1 MAFGYPL
8 RDSGVFIYVRA
19 FIEKK
24 RSSRY
29 DAYVMSN
36 ENKQL
41 KYGAVISYIA
51 IFINTLTALFYLPWM
66 ARKLGQSHY
75 ALYNLAFSFVNFF
88 LVDFG
93 LGLAVS
99 RFASKYRAEENEE
112 KVNTLVGTIT
122 KLYLAIDAV
131 ILVAMVI
138 VYFFIDTIYK
148 GLTPAEIA
156 VFKPLYLIMTAYS
169 ILSFP
174 FMSLNGILTAYEEFV
189 ALKLCDLGQ
198 KLLTVVL
205 IIFGLRSGRDVT
217 FLIIANVIGG
227 ALALLAKLIIVK
239 TKTPVVPNFKTRDPG
254 ILRGV
259 LAFSVWTAVVSVCQR
274 MIFSLAPT
282 ILGIVSNS
290 TEIALFSPA
299 NSLEGYFYMFAA
311 AVNGLFLARISRYI
325 AKNQEDK
332 LFDLMVNVGRYQMVV
347 MGLIFI
353 GFLCVGTDFMRLW
366 MGKEY
371 QGAAF
376 CAILMFVP
384 DLLLFTQEI
393 ANDTVIAKN
402 EVKHY
407 AYANIGMAVI
417 CVVLS
422 FILARP
428 LGALGSSIA
437 IAISY
442 FFTFVYMNIVYYK
455 KLHLDIF
462 TFFRKCYGSFILP
475 YAITIILSRLVLP
488 HIHRGGW
495 IGLGIKALFIAFV
508 YLVSIWFLALKKEE
522 KNIVL
527 KRFKKA

>member
-1 MAFGYPL
+1 MN
-8 RDSGVFIYVRA
+8 
-19 FIEKK
+19 
-24 RSSRY
+24 
-29 DAYVMSN
+29 N

-93 LGLAVS
+93 LGMAVS
-99 RFASKYRAEENEE
+99 RFAAKYRAEENEG

-131 ILVAMVI
+131 ILVIMVA
-138 VYFFIDTIYK
+138 VYFFIDVIYK
-148 GLTPAEIA
+148 GLTPDEIA
-156 VFKPLYLIMTAYS
+156 IFKPLYLIMAAYS

-174 FMSLNGILTAYEEFV
+174 FMSVNGILTAYEKFV

-198 KLLTVVL
+198 KLFAVFL
-205 IIFGLRSGRDVT
+205 IILGLRSGRGVT
-217 FLIIANVIGG
+217 FLITANVIGG
-227 ALALLAKLIIVK
+227 ALAMLAKLMIVRNE
-239 TKTPVVPNFKTRDPG
+239 TPVVPDFKTEDPE

-259 LAFSVWTAVVSVCQR
+259 LTFSIWTAVVSICQR

-282 ILGIVSNS
+282 ILGMVSNS
-290 TEIALFSPA
+290 REIALFSPA
-299 NSLEGYFYMFAA
+299 NALEGYFYMFAA

-325 AKNQEDK
+325 AKKEEDK

-384 DLLLFTQEI
+384 DLLLFTQQI

-407 AYANIGMAVI
+407 AYSNIGMAVI
-417 CVVLS
+417 CVILS

-442 FFTFVYMNIVYYK
+442 FFTFVYMNVVYRI
-455 KLHLDIF
+455 KLNLDIF
-462 TFFRKCYGSFILP
+462 TFFKRCYGSFLLP
-475 YAITIILSRLVLP
+475 YAITILLSLLVLP
-488 HIHRGGW
+488 HIQNPGW
-495 IGLGIKALFIAFV
+495 LGLGMKAVFIILV
-508 YLVSIWFLALKKEE
+508 YFISIWLLALTADEKKT
-522 KNIVL
+522 IR
-527 KRFKKA
+527 KRIFKS

>member
-1 MAFGYPL
+1 
-8 RDSGVFIYVRA
+8 
-19 FIEKK
+19 
-24 RSSRY
+24 
-29 DAYVMSN
+29 MSN

-51 IFINTLTALFYLPWM
+51 IFINTVTALFYLPWM

-99 RFASKYRAEENEE
+99 RFVSKYRAEDDEE
-112 KVNTLVGTIT
+112 KANALIGTVT
-122 KLYLAIDAV
+122 KLYLAIDAI
-131 ILVAMVI
+131 ILVVLVA

-148 GLTPAEIA
+148 GLTPEEIA
-156 VFKPLYLIMTAYS
+156 VFKPLYLIMAVYS
-169 ILSFP
+169 VLSFP
-174 FMSLNGILTAYEEFV
+174 FMSVNGILTAYEKFV

-198 KLLTVVL
+198 KLLTVFL
-205 IIFGLRSGRDVT
+205 IIYGLRTGHGVT
-217 FLIIANVIGG
+217 FLITANVIGG
-227 ALALLAKLIIVK
+227 ALAILAKVIIVK
-239 TKTPVVPNFKTRDPG
+239 TETPIVPDFKTRDPE
-254 ILRGV
+254 ILQAV
-259 LAFSVWTAVVSVCQR
+259 LAFSVWTAIVSICQR

-290 TEIALFSPA
+290 SEIALFSPA

-325 AKNQEDK
+325 AKNEEEK

-353 GFLCVGTDFMRLW
+353 GFLCVGSDFMSLW

-384 DLLLFTQEI
+384 DLLLFTQQI

-407 AYANIGMAVI
+407 AYSNIGMAVI

-437 IAISY
+437 IAVSY
-442 FFTFVYMNIVYYK
+442 FFTFIYMNVVYYK
-455 KLHLDIF
+455 KLHLDVF
-462 TFFRKCYGSFILP
+462 TFFKKCYGSFVLP
-475 YAITIILSRLVLP
+475 YAITIVLSRIVLP

-495 IGLGIKALFIAFV
+495 LGLGVKAVFIVVV
-508 YLVSIWFLALKKEE
+508 YLVSVWFLALTKNE
-522 KNIVL
+522 KSVIL
-527 KRFKKA
+527 KRFRKA

>member
-1 MAFGYPL
+1 MN
-8 RDSGVFIYVRA
+8 
-19 FIEKK
+19 
-24 RSSRY
+24 
-29 DAYVMSN
+29 N

-51 IFINTLTALFYLPWM
+51 IFINTLTALFYIPWM

-93 LGLAVS
+93 LGMAVS
-99 RFASKYRAEENEE
+99 RFVAKYRAEENEE
-112 KVNTLVGTIT
+112 KANTLVGTIT

-131 ILVAMVI
+131 ILVVMVV
-138 VYFFIDTIYK
+138 VYFFIDVIYK
-148 GLTPAEIA
+148 GLTPEEIA
-156 VFKPLYLIMTAYS
+156 VFKPLYLIMACYS

-174 FMSLNGILTAYEEFV
+174 FMSLNGILTAYEKFV
-189 ALKLCDLGQ
+189 ALKLCDLFQ
-198 KLLTVVL
+198 KLFTVVL
-205 IIFGLRSGRDVT
+205 IIIGLRSGRGVT
-217 FLIIANVIGG
+217 FLILANVIGG
-227 ALALLAKLIIVK
+227 AIALIAKLIIVMRE
-239 TKTPVVPNFKTRDPG
+239 TPIKPDYETQDPE

-259 LAFSVWTAVVSVCQR
+259 LSFSIWTAVVSICQR

-290 TEIALFSPA
+290 TEIALFAPA
-299 NSLEGYFYMFAA
+299 NSLEGYFYLFAA

-325 AKNQEDK
+325 AKNEEDK

-376 CAILMFVP
+376 CGILMFVP
-384 DLLLFTQEI
+384 DLLLFTQQI

-407 AYANIGMAVI
+407 AYSNIGMAVI

-437 IAISY
+437 IAVSY
-442 FFTFVYMNIVYYK
+442 FFTFIYMNVVYYK
-455 KLHLDIF
+455 KLNLDVF
-462 TFFRKCYGSFILP
+462 TFFRKCYGSFVLP
-475 YAITIILSRLVLP
+475 YAITIVLSKLVLP
-488 HIHRGGW
+488 FIHNQGW
-495 IGLGIKALFIAFV
+495 SGLLVKAIFIAVV
-508 YLVSIWFLALKKEE
+508 YLVSVWFLALNQNE
-522 KNIVL
+522 KNRLL
-527 KRFKKA
+527 KRFRKS